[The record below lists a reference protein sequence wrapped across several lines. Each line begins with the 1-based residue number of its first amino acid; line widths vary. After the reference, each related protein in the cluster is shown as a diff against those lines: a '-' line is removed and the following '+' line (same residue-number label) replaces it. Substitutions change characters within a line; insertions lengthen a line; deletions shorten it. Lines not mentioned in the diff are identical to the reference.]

1 MARGA
6 RPYGLRLTALALT
19 TRHANLAERMMDS
32 ILNAIFLFLR
42 LFVYVLMAQ
51 VIMSWLINF
60 QVLNLRQPTVAR
72 IWDLLNRA
80 LAPVYT
86 PIRRF
91 LPTSQGIDFSPMV
104 VIVGILLIEKLLV
117 ALTGTVPAY

>member
-1 MARGA
+1 
-6 RPYGLRLTALALT
+6 
-19 TRHANLAERMMDS
+19 MDP

-60 QVLNLRQPTVAR
+60 QVLNLRQPTVAK

-91 LPTSQGIDFSPMV
+91 LPTTQGIDFSPMI